1 MIRRDFFKALGA
13 FTAAI
18 AAGARMPS
26 GLEAKAALPAPVP
39 PPVAAAPIAKA
50 VSAQDQV
57 MSMLVDCDVIGI
69 EQMHV
74 GVDGFV
80 RVKIIY
86 QMDKVRGRLDT
97 HFNAEAKALVE
108 GKRPI
113 EIVVHATSRN
123 VDICTLGDYG
133 ENFAVPVADPVY
145 EIEVTWA

>member
-26 GLEAKAALPAPVP
+26 GMEAKAALPAPAPTPAV
-39 PPVAAAPIAKA
+39 AAPIARA
-50 VSAQDQV
+50 MSAQDQV
-57 MSMLVDCDVIGI
+57 MAWLVDCDVIGI
-69 EQMHV
+69 EQMQSI
-74 GVDGFV
+74 GGFT
-80 RVKIIY
+80 RVKVTY
-86 QMDKVRGRLDT
+86 QMDKVRGRRDT
-97 HFNAEAKALVE
+97 HLNAEAKALVE

-113 EIVVHATSRN
+113 EIVVSMIGRE

-133 ENFAVPVADPVY
+133 EKFAVPVAEPVY